1 MKNAILLLAFLA
13 AVPGS
18 PRAQTA
24 ESTRKAEELFRQA
37 VAAQGGDACP
47 NLKTSRREGRLYAF
61 QRENL
66 SGFAPVVEYVRY
78 PDKQREEYGKD
89 KDTIQI
95 VSGDKGWTIDIHGA
109 KAMTADEIKQYQ
121 EVESM
126 GAFHILRYRLGE
138 DSSVVESGGR
148 DLWDNREVD
157 LVRFIDG
164 QNRTATFSLDRSTHL
179 PVRMVW
185 MRRDP
190 KTRERV
196 EEMEIFSNYSTVS
209 GIAAPRHILR
219 QRNGERV
226 YEAFLQDIRFNLDL
240 PDSLF
245 VPPAK

>member
-1 MKNAILLLAFLA
+1 
-13 AVPGS
+13 
-18 PRAQTA
+18 
-24 ESTRKAEELFRQA
+24 
-37 VAAQGGDACP
+37 
-47 NLKTSRREGRLYAF
+47 
-61 QRENL
+61 
-66 SGFAPVVEYVRY
+66 
-78 PDKQREEYGKD
+78 
-89 KDTIQI
+89 
-95 VSGDKGWTIDIHGA
+95 
-109 KAMTADEIKQYQ
+109 
-121 EVESM
+121 M

-138 DSSVVESGGR
+138 ESSVVESGGR

-209 GIAAPRHILR
+209 GISTPRHILR

-245 VPPAK
+245 APPPK